1 MCEAVRSMMLLLY
14 TNHTPAK
21 LQKIYIPR
29 AFMTQKNANRKEV
42 NSFWLTRVIWDY
54 GCSPATLPVPAGGT
68 TGFAVVFSYIYSEP
82 SLFTPTQMVLGL
94 PSGPVCPLTESW

>member
-29 AFMTQKNANRKEV
+29 AFMPQKNVNGKGGNR
-42 NSFWLTRVIWDY
+42 FWRTRVIWDY
-54 GCSPATLPVPAGGT
+54 GCSPAALPVPAGGT
-68 TGFAVVFSYIYSEP
+68 TGFAVVFSTGYSEP

>member
-1 MCEAVRSMMLLLY
+1 MCEAVRSMMLLIY

-29 AFMTQKNANRKEV
+29 AFMTQKNVNSNEV
-42 NSFWLTRVIWDY
+42 NRFCITRVIWDY
-54 GCSPATLPVPAGGT
+54 GCSPAALPVPAGGT
-68 TGFAVVFSYIYSEP
+68 TGFAVVFSYRYSEP

>member
-54 GCSPATLPVPAGGT
+54 GCSPAVLPVPAGGT
-68 TGFAVVFSYIYSEP
+68 TDFAVVFSYIYSEP

>member
-1 MCEAVRSMMLLLY
+1 MCEAVRSMMLLIY

-21 LQKIYIPR
+21 LQKNIHTPCVY
-29 AFMTQKNANRKEV
+29 ATKNVNGKGVNR
-42 NSFWLTRVIWDY
+42 FWRTHVIWDY
-54 GCSPATLPVPAGGT
+54 GCSPAALPVPAGGT
-68 TGFAVVFSYIYSEP
+68 TGFAVVFSYRYSEP